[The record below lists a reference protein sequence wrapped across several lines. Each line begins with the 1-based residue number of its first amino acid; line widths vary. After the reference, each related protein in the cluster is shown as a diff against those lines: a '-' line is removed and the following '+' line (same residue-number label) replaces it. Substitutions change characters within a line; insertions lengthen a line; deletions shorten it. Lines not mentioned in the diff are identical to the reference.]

1 MMLWLAFAGLN
12 GKCRAMLFNVMALS
26 ENCPTFLWNANM
38 LRINSVL
45 GLTLLLCAPLAF
57 AANDDSTPCDNVDND
72 VQSYACAAYNKQTAE
87 RELQAAFD
95 DLIQRIRDQYPDE
108 GDKVQSLSE
117 RFRAAQTLWT
127 QLRDADCKV
136 ETAAEKPG
144 SKAFEA
150 AWNTCVAQRSDD
162 RSEYLQSIGQQ

>member
-1 MMLWLAFAGLN
+1 MKSMAWLVLLAVVSGAQAG
-12 GKCRAMLFNVMALS
+12 
-26 ENCPTFLWNANM
+26 EEE
-38 LRINSVL
+38 
-45 GLTLLLCAPLAF
+45 
-57 AANDDSTPCDNVDND
+57 STPCDNVETDQ
-72 VQSYACAAYNKQTAE
+72 QSYACAAFNKQTAE

-136 ETAAEKPG
+136 ETYAEKPG

-150 AWNTCVAQRSDD
+150 AWDTCVAQRSDD